1 MSTDQATQDMS
12 KVLEQVIIGGDLKAL
27 SPEAKLLYYKG
38 ICESLNLNPLTR
50 PFLYITLN
58 GRLTLY
64 AAREATD
71 QLRNLRDVSISI
83 VDAQMHDGV
92 YVVTAQASLP
102 GGRTDTSTGAVPTAN
117 LQGEILANALMKAE
131 TKAKRR
137 VTLSICG
144 LGMLDETEV
153 GSIPGA
159 TLVEVDFDTGEMATE
174 AAPRPP
180 AVKRP
185 SPRQPPPAAD
195 IVDAPVHQ
203 QLDPEIRTRVVNAY
217 DTGSQTLERVKAY
230 MAREFGVLSMM
241 ALNDE
246 QGEALIRWLT
256 PKESQLDDANENE
269 MAAEMDA
276 ERQGAMMEGDDDTGI
291 I

>member
-117 LQGEILANALMKAE
+117 LQGENLANALMKAE
-131 TKAKRR
+131 TKSKRR

-174 AAPRPP
+174 APRPP

-185 SPRQPPPAAD
+185 SPRQPQPAAD
-195 IVDAPVHQ
+195 FVDAPVHQ